1 MLCRSGWLAPV
12 LESYPLSGTVHSNNC
27 CQCFCKII
35 LRLQWQAAYER
46 YMQSDNGTQFIGQQF
61 ALFPNQVSQ
70 NVTAV
75 RLNVMP
81 FPLHLSGIAPSICLS
96 NEVTSPCWLGPR
108 HKNTIVSMT
117 MRNYLVPCSWQLCVL
132 VHLQLLPPDRSPI
145 TPPHHPSA
153 TPAHHSLSHYL
164 SMQHVIKNEICN
176 AFSVGWSAPVSA
188 RRSAIGIV
196 TFSTV

>member
-117 MRNYLVPCSWQLCVL
+117 MRNYQVPFPWELCVL
-132 VHLQLLPPDRSPI
+132 VHLHLSPPHRSPFY
-145 TPPHHPSA
+145 HPSA
-153 TPAHHSLSHYL
+153 TQLITHCHTICLHGTWARMKRVMHTLSDEPL
-164 SMQHVIKNEICN
+164 
-176 AFSVGWSAPVSA
+176 WSPLGGAQ
-188 RRSAIGIV
+188 
-196 TFSTV
+196 